1 MVEAKVKDI
10 SCFTCTAPASNP
22 MKCARPE
29 YQGTFKQ
36 CKGEAL
42 VPANTCFK
50 SVDIKTG
57 EVNKGCAPMKFN
69 HNNVFTTDVG
79 PNGEHGV
86 KTYFCNT
93 KLCNSG
99 NSMVPVMVLTLMGVV
114 VQYFI

>member
-1 MVEAKVKDI
+1 MGVLMMDLRLGTLLWAVLLYMV
-10 SCFTCTAPASNP
+10 
-22 MKCARPE
+22 
-29 YQGTFKQ
+29 
-36 CKGEAL
+36 EAL

-50 SVDIKTG
+50 SVDTKTG

-114 VQYFI
+114 VQYYI